1 MSPWNWTRNYVT
13 SNQKIRNA
21 FITPTDSICEY
32 IRGKHRELPSTFLNN
47 PISPVKT
54 DSIHELAEYIS
65 TYANSLFHVLLTIFW
80 SRLKNEWYNELLE
93 KIEWKYDW
101 VWYEILYYSLIR
113 LDTIWVI
120 HTYCCF
126 MMCRAFFP
134 MIFRVNQNHFSSVS
148 FDMPGKSR
156 GIFFWFFEFWAGG
169 RFGIKFEPMEFEL
182 TDMLPIFADILYEI
196 ACTLSYWRYRI
207 SVFCVHILW
216 ISPIASLKY

>member
-32 IRGKHRELPSTFLNN
+32 IRGKHRELLSTFLNN

-126 MMCRAFFP
+126 MMCRAFFVWTKT
-134 MIFRVNQNHFSSVS
+134 IFHLCRSTCPENREAFFSDFLSSELGVDSVLNLS
-148 FDMPGKSR
+148 QWSSNSLTCSQYLL
-156 GIFFWFFEFWAGG
+156 IFH
-169 RFGIKFEPMEFEL
+169 IK
-182 TDMLPIFADILYEI
+182 
-196 ACTLSYWRYRI
+196 
-207 SVFCVHILW
+207 
-216 ISPIASLKY
+216 

>member
-32 IRGKHRELPSTFLNN
+32 IRGKHRELLSTFLNN

-101 VWYEILYYSLIR
+101 VSVWNTILFTHTIR
-113 LDTIWVI
+113 Y
-120 HTYCCF
+120 H
-126 MMCRAFFP
+126 
-134 MIFRVNQNHFSSVS
+134 
-148 FDMPGKSR
+148 
-156 GIFFWFFEFWAGG
+156 
-169 RFGIKFEPMEFEL
+169 
-182 TDMLPIFADILYEI
+182 
-196 ACTLSYWRYRI
+196 LSD
-207 SVFCVHILW
+207 SHILLFHDVPCIFSHD
-216 ISPIASLKY
+216 ISCEPKPFFICVVQHARKIERHFFLIFWVLSWG

>member
-1 MSPWNWTRNYVT
+1 MSPWNWTRNYVS

-32 IRGKHRELPSTFLNN
+32 IRGKHRELLSTFLNN

-101 VWYEILYYSLIR
+101 VSVWNTILFTHTIR
-113 LDTIWVI
+113 YHLSDSHILLFHDVPCI
-120 HTYCCF
+120 
-126 MMCRAFFP
+126 FP

-156 GIFFWFFEFWAGG
+156 GIFSDFLSSELGVDSVLNLSQWSSNSLTCSQYLLIFH
-169 RFGIKFEPMEFEL
+169 IK
-182 TDMLPIFADILYEI
+182 
-196 ACTLSYWRYRI
+196 
-207 SVFCVHILW
+207 
-216 ISPIASLKY
+216 